1 MKNPLHDE
9 LLRLKPEGEAP
20 LRCDKTACWSFEDKV
35 YIFGGFGPPP
45 TTQLGMQGNLSQPL
59 IDLYLYFELSV
70 FVFCI
75 LPGNLYHFVEDPST
89 VAPYGGY
96 IRGWSNQLV
105 VYNKNTNR
113 SDERFVNTYLIYTPN
128 HKQEYQV
135 IYDALN
141 DMARLKL
148 TLINYFPF
156 KLILNGSQES
166 CF

>member
-1 MKNPLHDE
+1 MENPLHDE
-9 LLRLKPEGEAP
+9 LFRLKPEGEAP

-45 TTQLGMQGNLSQPL
+45 TTQLGMQGNLSRL
-59 IDLYLYFELSV
+59 DLYLYFELSV

-113 SDERFVNTYLIYTPN
+113 SDERFVNTKENKIMMREIKQRYKIDLCQSLISIKKPVRGTIKN
-128 HKQEYQV
+128 
-135 IYDALN
+135 
-141 DMARLKL
+141 
-148 TLINYFPF
+148 
-156 KLILNGSQES
+156 
-166 CF
+166 

>member
-1 MKNPLHDE
+1 MELDQVTSFNLKMKNPLHDE
-9 LLRLKPEGEAP
+9 LFRLKPEGEAP
-20 LRCDKTACWSFEDKV
+20 LRCDKTACWSYEDKV

-45 TTQLGMQGNLSQPL
+45 TTQLGMQGNLSRL
-59 IDLYLYFELSV
+59 LFDLYLYIEFSV

-113 SDERFVNTYLIYTPN
+113 SDERFVNSYLIYIPN
-128 HKQEYQV
+128 HKQEY
-135 IYDALN
+135 
-141 DMARLKL
+141 
-148 TLINYFPF
+148 
-156 KLILNGSQES
+156 
-166 CF
+166 